1 MLSFIVRS
9 DLPVSFV
16 GPGQVVPDHV
26 RALQA
31 KHPSGW
37 KSVMSQQYNAASRST
52 GHMWTRRQRRR
63 KRKRHRGSGQ
73 TYSFP
78 FPCPSHLLF
87 PISIVI
93 DITSIRVQYSRS
105 SGKNVMKSGF
115 ATFRVSSKW
124 PEERCLLQRRC
135 CAEGWI
141 KLDFFQPTVSADKL
155 KYMFYHF
162 N

>member
-1 MLSFIVRS
+1 
-9 DLPVSFV
+9 
-16 GPGQVVPDHV
+16 
-26 RALQA
+26 
-31 KHPSGW
+31 
-37 KSVMSQQYNAASRST
+37 
-52 GHMWTRRQRRR
+52 
-63 KRKRHRGSGQ
+63 
-73 TYSFP
+73 
-78 FPCPSHLLF
+78 
-87 PISIVI
+87 
-93 DITSIRVQYSRS
+93 
-105 SGKNVMKSGF
+105 MKSGF